1 MSVAIAALP
10 AVSTLVIPAA
20 AEPYTPTVF
29 LADLTAGVG
38 TILPWVGAAV
48 GAGIG
53 LMFIF
58 MGIRKGLQFF
68 KGVAK

>member
-1 MSVAIAALP
+1 MSVAIAAVP
-10 AVSTLVIPAA
+10 AVVALPSVAT
-20 AEPYTPTVF
+20 PYTPDLF
-29 LADLTAGVG
+29 LTDLTAGVA

-53 LMFIF
+53 VMFIF
-58 MGIRKGLQFF
+58 MGIRKGLAFF